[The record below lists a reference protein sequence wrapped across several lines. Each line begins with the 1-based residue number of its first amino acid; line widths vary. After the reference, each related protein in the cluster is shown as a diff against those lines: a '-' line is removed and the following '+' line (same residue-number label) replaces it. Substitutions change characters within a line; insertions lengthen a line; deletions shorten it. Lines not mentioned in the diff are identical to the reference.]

1 MRFLVYG
8 LKKQQSSK
16 VSFLITKMH
25 TNLYLL
31 STQYDIQVIRMMIII
46 TLVCINKAEFKVNLK
61 WHLQPILL
69 SYNYVFL
76 RTFNEKKNKWG
87 ARLEFIHQELTAC
100 WNILYL
106 FKTRME
112 RLQCIVEDYPLPEKT
127 NAENLLQMNKNSPLR
142 ACYNSKSSFSC
153 SITAVIFTY
162 TNTKSN

>member
-46 TLVCINKAEFKVNLK
+46 TLVCIIKAEFKVNLK
-61 WHLQPILL
+61 WHLQPISL

-76 RTFNEKKNKWG
+76 RTFNEGENKLG

-100 WNILYL
+100 
-106 FKTRME
+106 
-112 RLQCIVEDYPLPEKT
+112 
-127 NAENLLQMNKNSPLR
+127 
-142 ACYNSKSSFSC
+142 
-153 SITAVIFTY
+153 
-162 TNTKSN
+162 